1 VLFASTE
8 SIAKK
13 RKIVA
18 QAGEDLST
26 FTTGDMDPVSIAL
39 NNKMEALAVRRQKGS
54 RFLKLTSWAL
64 YHRSEFKDLLEQIVS
79 LIDNIENLFPAPK
92 LKSHFFD
99 KKQQKLVTEHRLT
112 SSRTQARAWT
122 FFFRQQYDCLIDV
135 GNHGRC
141 IRQACNY
148 HQQRR

>member
-1 VLFASTE
+1 MLFASTE

-26 FTTGDMDPVSIAL
+26 FAIGDMNPVSIAL

-79 LIDNIENLFPAPK
+79 LIDNIENFFPAPEA
-92 LKSHFFD
+92 
-99 KKQQKLVTEHRLT
+99 QTALVRQEAAEVGDRASLDLIENAGEGVDVLLQTAARLFN
-112 SSRTQARAWT
+112 R
-122 FFFRQQYDCLIDV
+122 
-135 GNHGRC
+135 GG
-141 IRQACNY
+141 
-148 HQQRR
+148 

>member
-26 FTTGDMDPVSIAL
+26 FATGDMDPVSIAL
-39 NNKMEALAVRRQKGS
+39 NNKMEALAVCRQIGS
-54 RFLKLTSWAL
+54 RFLKLASWAL

-79 LIDNIENLFPAPK
+79 LIDNIENLFPAPEA
-92 LKSHFFD
+92 
-99 KKQQKLVTEHRLT
+99 QIALVRQEAAEVGDRASLT
-112 SSRTQARAWT
+112 SSRTQAMAWT
-122 FFFRQQYDCLIDV
+122 FFFRQQYNCLIEV
-135 GNHGRC
+135 GNHGRY
-141 IRQACNY
+141 IRQACNC